1 MENIPITDTLNSVET
16 VADSLS
22 NNGGLVTIASIAI
35 VLCIVLL
42 FVMILA
48 FIYLYRKFVDS
59 KNNIEVSTNSIINKM
74 LEKVSDQI
82 ATSMNSQQQ
91 NNNNQNNE
99 EHEEKDKDLV
109 KLYLD
114 INMVFKD
121 ASRTA
126 LDEIDAN
133 RIAIYIFHN
142 GNSSPKGLPFFKMS
156 CIHDVYKRK
165 TGVHSKIQHHD
176 MPLHIFSNIIE
187 CLYKNEQ
194 YYVSDVLKEINEKDN
209 SSIKEF
215 VDGSETKSL
224 FMYGVRDNNDVL
236 CGFIVAEFV
245 DIKNFENNEL
255 FDRVKDV
262 LEVMNGSIK
271 YILTDKNFKH
281 KFKAD

>member
-99 EHEEKDKDLV
+99 EHEEKDK
-109 KLYLD
+109 
-114 INMVFKD
+114 
-121 ASRTA
+121 
-126 LDEIDAN
+126 
-133 RIAIYIFHN
+133 
-142 GNSSPKGLPFFKMS
+142 G
-156 CIHDVYKRK
+156 
-165 TGVHSKIQHHD
+165 
-176 MPLHIFSNIIE
+176 
-187 CLYKNEQ
+187 
-194 YYVSDVLKEINEKDN
+194 
-209 SSIKEF
+209 
-215 VDGSETKSL
+215 
-224 FMYGVRDNNDVL
+224 
-236 CGFIVAEFV
+236 
-245 DIKNFENNEL
+245 
-255 FDRVKDV
+255 
-262 LEVMNGSIK
+262 
-271 YILTDKNFKH
+271 
-281 KFKAD
+281 